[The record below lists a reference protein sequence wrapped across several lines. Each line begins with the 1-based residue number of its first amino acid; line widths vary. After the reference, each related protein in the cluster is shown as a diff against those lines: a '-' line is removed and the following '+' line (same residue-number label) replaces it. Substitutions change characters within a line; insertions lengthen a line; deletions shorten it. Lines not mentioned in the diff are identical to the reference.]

1 MSYNPIPPRVWSRVQ
16 DKCSTNT
23 DTSQLV
29 YVPLTNSYESLS
41 KYNYDKQMLLKGNV
55 LQYKNNSSNL
65 TKKQRYTQ
73 IAKGQWAGRRK
84 CFATQS
90 ETYTNPNTSSFQRVN
105 YVNIPFPNNIV
116 GAPNN
121 VSGPFQYD
129 VPNPFGCNTT
139 VLEDGGSLVGNTY
152 VNPCTQEVVRTTYN
166 QPCNLTTASD
176 VPGPVQVL
184 CWDPKVATWYPRQR
198 YIMPTSGT
206 KWPEG
211 YKGLVS
217 AVTPIP
223 PILSLDAASFCP
235 IVLSWTFNNC
245 LPISNFYIYQ
255 NDVLVQIVPYTTTTV
270 SITGLVPST
279 TYSYYIRS
287 VSSGIESDFSNS
299 VVVII
304 PPIDVPTLAPIV
316 ATCPVV
322 LNWSISYNCPVIDSF
337 NVYQDSVLIQNV
349 FTTSATITGLIP
361 STTYSYYIR
370 SVSSGIESAISN
382 TESVTYPAVDVPT
395 LAPIVATCPIVLNW
409 SVSDNCPA
417 IDSFNVYQDSIL
429 IQNVSYPTT
438 SATITGLIPSTTYS
452 YYIRSVSSGI
462 ESAISNTESVTYPA
476 VDVPTLAP
484 IVATCPVVLNWS
496 VSDNCPAID
505 SFNVYQD
512 SVLIQNV
519 PYPTTSATITG
530 LIPLTTYSY
539 YIRSVSSGIESA
551 DSNTE
556 SVTYPAVDVPTLA
569 PIVATCPVV
578 LNWSVSDNCPAIDS
592 FNVYQDSILV
602 QNIPYPTTS
611 ATITGLVPS
620 TTYSYYIRSV
630 SSGIESTDSNT
641 ESVTPQPFNVTGSPV
656 ILYLNNYYYIRF
668 ITNGTITFIENINNL
683 NLICVGG
690 GGGGGG
696 GINGNEDPFGSIVG
710 GGGGGS
716 GGIGHLEN
724 VAVNNI
730 QYNVTVGSGGLGLTG
745 NNSGVSG
752 TSTSFISSTSI
763 NYLTSTGGIGGNGQY
778 GTYPN
783 PGLMGTCTSI
793 YSPTIYTSANGG
805 VGYNNNT
812 PQDSTNGS
820 DTIPAMPIT
829 TSSGVNYLFG
839 GGGGGGGGDPRTN
852 GGKAGLNGIGGI
864 AKASSVNNGENAI
877 NPGAGGGGSGD
888 INEGGKGGDGGDG
901 VLLIYFYY
909 TC

>member
-29 YVPLTNSYESLS
+29 YVPLTNSYETLS
-41 KYNYDKQMLLKGNV
+41 KFNYDKQMLLKGNV

-73 IAKGQWAGRRK
+73 IAKGQWTGRRK
-84 CFATQS
+84 CFAAQS

-176 VPGPVQVL
+176 VPGPVQAL

-223 PILSLDAASFCP
+223 PVLSLDAVSLCP

-255 NDVLVQIVPYTTTTV
+255 NDVLIQIVPYTTTTAYIYSV
-270 SITGLVPST
+270 LLPLQ
-279 TYSYYIRS
+279 TYTFKIKS

-299 VVVII
+299 VV
-304 PPIDVPTLAPIV
+304 
-316 ATCPVV
+316 
-322 LNWSISYNCPVIDSF
+322 
-337 NVYQDSVLIQNV
+337 
-349 FTTSATITGLIP
+349 
-361 STTYSYYIR
+361 
-370 SVSSGIESAISN
+370 
-382 TESVTYPAVDVPT
+382 
-395 LAPIVATCPIVLNW
+395 
-409 SVSDNCPA
+409 
-417 IDSFNVYQDSIL
+417 
-429 IQNVSYPTT
+429 
-438 SATITGLIPSTTYS
+438 
-452 YYIRSVSSGI
+452 
-462 ESAISNTESVTYPA
+462 VTYPA

-496 VSDNCPAID
+496 V
-505 SFNVYQD
+505 V
-512 SVLIQNV
+512 
-519 PYPTTSATITG
+519 
-530 LIPLTTYSY
+530 
-539 YIRSVSSGIESA
+539 
-551 DSNTE
+551 
-556 SVTYPAVDVPTLA
+556 
-569 PIVATCPVV
+569 
-578 LNWSVSDNCPAIDS
+578 DNCPAIDS

-602 QNIPYPTTS
+602 QNVNTTN

-641 ESVTPQPFNVTGSPV
+641 QSVTPQPFNITGSPSPTIV
-656 ILYLNNYYYIRF
+656 YLNNYYYIRF
-668 ITNGTITFIENINNL
+668 TTNGTITFLENINNL
-683 NLICVGG
+683 NIICVGG

-696 GINGNEDPFGSIVG
+696 GINGSVIPNGSIVG

-716 GGIGHLEN
+716 GGIGHLQI
-724 VAVNNI
+724 ASVNNI
-730 QYNVTVGSGGLGLTG
+730 QYNVTIGTGGIGLTG
-745 NNSGVSG
+745 NNSGISG

-778 GTYPN
+778 GTYSS

-793 YSPTIYTSANGG
+793 YSPTIYTNADGG
-805 VGYNNNT
+805 MGYNNDT
-812 PQDSTNGS
+812 PQNATNGS
-820 DTIPAMPIT
+820 NTITAMPIT
-829 TSSGVNYLFG
+829 TSSGVNYSFG
-839 GGGGGGGGDPRTN
+839 GGGGGGGGNPRTN

-864 AKASSVNNGENAI
+864 AKASSVNNGEDAI

-888 INEGGKGGDGGDG
+888 INSGGKGGDGADG

>member
-166 QPCNLTTASD
+166 QPCNLTSASD

-299 VVVII
+299 VVITI

-395 LAPIVATCPIVLNW
+395 LAPIVATCP
-409 SVSDNCPA
+409 
-417 IDSFNVYQDSIL
+417 
-429 IQNVSYPTT
+429 
-438 SATITGLIPSTTYS
+438 
-452 YYIRSVSSGI
+452 
-462 ESAISNTESVTYPA
+462 
-476 VDVPTLAP
+476 
-484 IVATCPVVLNWS
+484 
-496 VSDNCPAID
+496 
-505 SFNVYQD
+505 
-512 SVLIQNV
+512 
-519 PYPTTSATITG
+519 
-530 LIPLTTYSY
+530 
-539 YIRSVSSGIESA
+539 
-551 DSNTE
+551 
-556 SVTYPAVDVPTLA
+556 
-569 PIVATCPVV
+569 VV

-630 SSGIESTDSNT
+630 SSGIESADSNT

-668 ITNGTITFIENINNL
+668 TTNGTITFLENINNL

-716 GGIGHLEN
+716 GGIGHLQN